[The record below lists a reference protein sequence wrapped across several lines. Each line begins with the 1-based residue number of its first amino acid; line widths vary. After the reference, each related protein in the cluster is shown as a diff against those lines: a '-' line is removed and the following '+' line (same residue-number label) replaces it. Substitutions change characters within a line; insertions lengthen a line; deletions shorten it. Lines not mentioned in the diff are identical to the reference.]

1 MRRLELVSRFFLAMS
16 ATVCL
21 LMGGVAIPPAGVVL
35 IPLVPQPVLSFGF
48 RFGIAWGAGAVAA
61 TAGLLFFV
69 AGKEL
74 VLIYGLF
81 ALMTLMLFALLGRLR
96 SVELLVLGIALVVF
110 AVTGGL
116 LFYFYGSWS
125 AVIQDVHQSLSQNL
139 AAATRIHEKMGFP
152 KDSLDLL
159 KERMP
164 QIVDTT
170 VQFLPGLL
178 FVSLALI
185 VLINIV
191 FLCRRFPA
199 QRELW
204 FSTANFREWKG
215 PEPLVWALIACGFA
229 VFIPGLGFLR
239 LIAINVLLVIG
250 ACYFVQ
256 GLAII
261 AYYFHKNNV
270 PRFLRG
276 VTYVLIAFEQIFTL
290 LVVGLGLF
298 DLWGD
303 FRRLR
308 KNNLTPSQAS

>member
-125 AVIQDVHQSLSQNL
+125 AVIQDVHHSLSQNL